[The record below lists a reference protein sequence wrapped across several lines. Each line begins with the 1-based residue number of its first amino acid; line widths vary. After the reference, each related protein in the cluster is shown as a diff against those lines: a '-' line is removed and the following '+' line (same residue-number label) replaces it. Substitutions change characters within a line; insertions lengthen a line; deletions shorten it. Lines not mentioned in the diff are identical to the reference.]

1 MAYTPMA
8 DSVAPRGYSVAAVER
23 AVDLLEAMTR
33 LGPSSLASL
42 ADAAGCTRSLAYR
55 MLRTLEQRGFA
66 MQDGPRGLWR
76 LGVRN
81 AALGR
86 AAAAQGALASA
97 AQPVLASLAKAIDEN
112 AYLMIREGTTS
123 QVVALHKADARLW
136 QLEEIG
142 KTRQL
147 HAGSGRLLLAH
158 APVEVQRQVLVER
171 LARLARLTP
180 KTRTDPV
187 WIAADLRRIRER
199 GYLLTVDEVDE
210 GGIGLAAPVRD
221 QTGEVI
227 AALFI
232 AASTLRLTPRRAQSL
247 APAVLAHAALL
258 SDTLGYRKPARR
270 AD

>member
-23 AVDLLEAMTR
+23 AVDLLEAMVR

-86 AAAAQGALASA
+86 AAATQGALASA
-97 AQPVLASLAKAIDEN
+97 AQPVLASLAKAIGEN

-123 QVVALHKADARLW
+123 QVVALHKADTRLW

-142 KTRQL
+142 KIRQL
-147 HAGSGRLLLAH
+147 HAGSGRLLLAY
-158 APVEVQRQVLVER
+158 APVKVQRQVLAE
-171 LARLARLTP
+171 RLARLTP

-232 AASTLRLTPRRAQSL
+232 AASTLRLAPRRAQSL

-258 SDTLGYRKPARR
+258 SETLGYRKPARL